1 MGSAIE
7 CFAGAAA
14 VVVPRARFAPV
25 KTTSD
30 LFALRS
36 DAYVVTEDAT
46 VALACAQAPLVR
58 LDDAHYKLVDQMDA
72 LVGAPPALKD
82 CRALTVTGAVR
93 FEAGVV
99 IKGEVTLRNGAP
111 RPVAVRE
118 QTFEDVDVD
127 VGAAPQ

>member
-46 VALACAQAPLVR
+46 VALACSQAPLVR

-72 LVGAPPALKD
+72 LVAEPPALKD

-93 FEAGVV
+93 FEAGVA